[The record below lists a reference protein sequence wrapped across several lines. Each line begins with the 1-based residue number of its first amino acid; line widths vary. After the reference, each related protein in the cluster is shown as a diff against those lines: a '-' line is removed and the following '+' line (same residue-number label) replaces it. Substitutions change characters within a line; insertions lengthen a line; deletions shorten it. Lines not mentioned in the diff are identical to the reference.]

1 MCVQEAIEIL
11 RDEQK
16 LLINAIAVY
25 SSDYLGLSETKI
37 RELTMIN
44 KKELKLLTWQLK
56 HWEVEKMKSKNGN
69 MSAFIYG
76 KPTGGSRYVGSK
88 KKRKTTRINK
98 SKKVVS

>member
-1 MCVQEAIEIL
+1 MGVQKAIEIL

-44 KKELKLLTWQLK
+44 KKRIEAIDMAIEAL
-56 HWEVEKMKSKNGN
+56 
-69 MSAFIYG
+69 
-76 KPTGGSRYVGSK
+76 GGREDEA
-88 KKRKTTRINK
+88 
-98 SKKVVS
+98 

>member
-1 MCVQEAIEIL
+1 MNVNEAIEYL
-11 RDEQK
+11 RREQRVVSK
-16 LLINAIAVY
+16 SIGIFEELNL
-25 SSDYLGLSETKI
+25 SDVSKHEFVGT
-37 RELTMIN
+37 N
-44 KKELKLLTWQLK
+44 KKRLKLLTWRLK
-56 HWEVEKMKSKNGN
+56 HWEVEKMKSKNGS

>member
-1 MCVQEAIEIL
+1 MGIREAIEIL

-16 LLINAIAVY
+16 LLINTIAVY
-25 SSDYLGLSETKI
+25 NSDYLGLSEAKK

-56 HWEVEKMKSKNGN
+56 RWEVEKMKPKNGS